1 MWLNK
6 TAMQNVLRA
15 LLSFFTAGGEGG
27 SKTYFHKEV
36 MGVAT
41 LRECNE
47 NIRSFAPP
55 VTHLRVMLTDF
66 FLHIS
71 SENGYKEWLLGK
83 MPGIRIKQD

>member
-1 MWLNK
+1 
-6 TAMQNVLRA
+6 
-15 LLSFFTAGGEGG
+15 
-27 SKTYFHKEV
+27 

-47 NIRSFAPP
+47 NVRSFAPP

-66 FLHIS
+66 FFHIS
-71 SENGYKEWLLGK
+71 PENGYKEWLLGK